1 MSKTGLCALDH
12 FLGQMGKFS
21 TDRNALSKLIFSA
34 TNKKNQQKEVRS
46 HYDLGNNF
54 YKLWLG
60 ILAD

>member
-1 MSKTGLCALDH
+1 MDH